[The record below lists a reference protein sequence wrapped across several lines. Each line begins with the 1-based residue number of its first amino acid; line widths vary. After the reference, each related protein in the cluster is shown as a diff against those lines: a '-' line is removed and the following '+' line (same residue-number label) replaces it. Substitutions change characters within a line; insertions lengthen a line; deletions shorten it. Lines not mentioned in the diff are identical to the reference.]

1 MSTLEQRCRRLVE
14 DWLARA
20 KLMTEVTGRRKSAR
34 AITLQIRADEL
45 LAILPKRKAKKPR
58 EEIRYGGTPPAL
70 RRKAKK
76 GAKR

>member
-1 MSTLEQRCRRLVE
+1 MAEMGETMTTLEQRCRRLVKKWQE
-14 DWLARA
+14 PHAGRHFEIAWIMEGCAR
-20 KLMTEVTGRRKSAR
+20 
-34 AITLQIRADEL
+34 EL
-45 LAILPKRKAKKPR
+45 LAILPKRKAKKRR

>member
-1 MSTLEQRCRRLVE
+1 MGETMTTLEQRCRRLVKKWLKMAG
-14 DWLARA
+14 DWRLNEMCGLAR
-20 KLMTEVTGRRKSAR
+20 KNCSA
-34 AITLQIRADEL
+34 EL

>member
-1 MSTLEQRCRRLVE
+1 MTTLEQRCRRLVKK
-14 DWLARA
+14 WRA
-20 KLMTEVTGRRKSAR
+20 EADDYTSRHSADSFR
-34 AITLQIRADEL
+34 YAAADLEE
-45 LAILPKRKAKKPR
+45 ILPKRKAKKPR